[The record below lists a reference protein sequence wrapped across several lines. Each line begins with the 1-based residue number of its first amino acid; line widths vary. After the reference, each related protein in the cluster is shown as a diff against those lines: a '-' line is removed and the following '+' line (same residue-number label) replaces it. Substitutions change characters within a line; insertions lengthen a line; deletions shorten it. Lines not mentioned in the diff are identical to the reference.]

1 MLAEAKDYLDLADSR
16 ELEARFEDAKA
27 DRDEDDYRDDLVLL
41 KDELDY
47 LIELYTDKDSASQI
61 YYVQHKNAKKIV
73 KETKNG
79 KEIPM
84 SISGI
89 MGGGNAF
96 KYSKAEISEAQGLIA
111 EIKRLKTTQKH
122 LAAYLSANPR
132 DCLSCSHSHSE
143 EAPDGDILHCMEQNG
158 KVVPC
163 SHCCKDWN

>member
-16 ELEARFEDAKA
+16 DLEARFEDAKA

-47 LIELYTDKDSASQI
+47 LIELYTDKDSASQT

-96 KYSKAEISEAQGLIA
+96 KYSKTEISDAQNLIA
-111 EIKRLKTTQKH
+111 EVKRLQTAQKR
-122 LAAYLSANPR
+122 LAAYLSTNPR